1 MDGYVCLD
9 GYIHGYIHVYMQ
21 NNIYHVICSEAAV
34 RSIDIDGFHCL
45 TAALA
50 GPDSFVL
57 STMTQLATG
66 RSIHVVSQSKYTFTL
81 TRGQWS
87 GDCVI

>member
-1 MDGYVCLD
+1 MDSYVCLD

-50 GPDSFVL
+50 GARLVRSEHNDPASHWWIYSRSF
-57 STMTQLATG
+57 AE
-66 RSIHVVSQSKYTFTL
+66 
-81 TRGQWS
+81 
-87 GDCVI
+87 